1 MIFKGEALP
10 ASVPQ
15 KDEKP
20 SEPSAAAQTK
30 PAEAATQNPAPAVT
44 PTQPT
49 NPAS

>member
-15 KDEKP
+15 KDDKP
-20 SEPSAAAQTK
+20 SEPSAAAQTQ
-30 PAEAATQNPAPAVT
+30 PSEAATPNPAPPAT
-44 PTQPT
+44 PTQPA